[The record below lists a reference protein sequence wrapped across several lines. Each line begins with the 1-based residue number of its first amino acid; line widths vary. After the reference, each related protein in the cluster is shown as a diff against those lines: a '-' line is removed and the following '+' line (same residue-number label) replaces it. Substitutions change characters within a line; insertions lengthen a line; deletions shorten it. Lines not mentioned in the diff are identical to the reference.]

1 MTNCPRAMVAVEVF
15 ALVVEPEQ
23 APAVLVATGEQG
35 PVGPP
40 GPPGGGSGVTY
51 MQDFPP
57 TSALEQQTWYNP
69 LTLQLQVYTA
79 YGWRP
84 VSPDGGNF

>member
-1 MTNCPRAMVAVEVF
+1 MSNCPVPLVATEVF
-15 ALVVEPEQ
+15 ALVIEPEQ
-23 APAVLVATGEQG
+23 APAILVATGDQG
-35 PVGPP
+35 PPGPP

-51 MQDFPP
+51 MQDYQPA
-57 TSALEQQTWYNP
+57 SAIEQQTWYNP

-79 YGWRP
+79 VGWQP